1 MNRRELIKLAGKVGV
16 AYLVQNGLGRICD
29 QLGLLMDLPAEAA
42 SLPRNYQ
49 MTAGT
54 PWLDSQV
61 SALTVNAKGNG
72 GTAVVTCTDNTD
84 ATYIRPVGAAKSLKL
99 DVTTG
104 GTQTFWNI
112 DWIIN
117 ESITPLSNFSFAA
130 WTNVTDFTGWVLGV
144 FVSEASNYANRYN
157 YAPVT
162 VAPNVART
170 GWNTFKLHRGTPA
183 SVTGSPAITNTF
195 TRVRF
200 QFVIPANATGTWY
213 IGPVYK
219 NSYNRPKVVFSFD
232 DQDASQYANGYQ
244 VLDSYGLPGSQCI
257 QTSFTGGLS
266 VSQFNEMKAK
276 GWSFH
281 SHSQTHPNLT
291 TLTVEAA
298 KEEMRLAQAWL
309 DDRGLTYGR
318 QVVVFPNG
326 ATNDAVDTAM
336 GELGYTHGAIV
347 RPQLDHVWDGF
358 EQPRRLNRWNTDI
371 SFSLATL
378 KGAVD
383 DAIKY
388 GSTQIFYSHAILDG
402 ATGSNTERSTY
413 AAFISYVARLAAGNM
428 IDVPTLQGLID
439 GMTNPRRK
447 RAA

>member
-1 MNRRELIKLAGKVGV
+1 MTQMA
-16 AYLVQNGLGRICD
+16 Q
-29 QLGLLMDLPAEAA
+29 
-42 SLPRNYQ
+42 NYQ
-49 MTAGT
+49 VRPGT
-54 PWLDSQV
+54 LWLDSQV

-84 ATYIRPVGAAKSLKL
+84 PAYIRPVGNAKSLKL

-104 GTQTFWNI
+104 GTQTFWNM
-112 DWIIN
+112 DWVIN
-117 ESITPLSNFSFAA
+117 ESLAPLSSFSFAV
-130 WTNVTDFTGWVLGV
+130 WTNVTDFTGWILGMLIAQT
-144 FVSEASNYANRYN
+144 SSYADRYN

-162 VAPNVART
+162 LTPNVART

-183 SVTGSPAITNTF
+183 STTGSPSISNTF
-195 TRVRF
+195 TRVRL

-219 NSYNRPKVVFSFD
+219 NGHARPKIVFSFD
-232 DQDASQYANGYQ
+232 DQDSSQYANGYQ
-244 VLDSYGLPGSQCI
+244 VLKSHGLPGSQCI
-257 QTSFTGGLS
+257 QTSFAGGLS
-266 VSQFNEMKAK
+266 VSQFNEMKAD

-281 SHSQTHPNLT
+281 NHSQTHPNLT
-291 TLTVEAA
+291 SLTVAAA

-309 DDRGLTYGR
+309 DDHGLSYGR
-318 QVVVFPNG
+318 TTVVFPNG
-326 ATNDAVDTAM
+326 ATNDAIDAAM
-336 GELGYTHGAIV
+336 AELGYTHGAIV

-378 KGAVD
+378 KAAVD
-383 DAIKY
+383 DAVKY

-413 AAFISYVARLAAGNM
+413 AALVQYVARLHHSNVL
-428 IDVPTLQGLID
+428 DVVTLQELVD
-439 GMTNPRRK
+439 GMKNPRRK
-447 RAA
+447 RPA